1 MNTIK
6 EYYDEQKQ
14 IVIEMLEKLVKE
26 EKELSKGTRFSEGYV
41 MGMEHSIDI
50 IKQFLKT

>member
-6 EYYDEQKQ
+6 EYYDEQKK
-14 IVIEMLEKLVKE
+14 IVIEMLEKLVKQ
-26 EKELSKGTRFSEGYV
+26 EKKEGNGSEHSSGYV
-41 MGMEHSIDI
+41 MGMGHSIDI